1 MIEIVVRFNDRHG
14 NTLVQDTEEVT
25 IRERILSIIT
35 VFQEDDNNPVEN
47 SYLFTQ
53 KFITYQFTILQL
65 CKF

>member
-47 SYLFTQ
+47 SYLFT
-53 KFITYQFTILQL
+53 
-65 CKF
+65 